1 MNKTNYNFREISRD
15 YECNQSSIDRVIK
28 IAQTLPLYRDNP
40 AFKDIQTFELS
51 KKNVSHN
58 FPYNFMSDELQ
69 KAIQEKAVEYTAT
82 SGTTSDRMQIVRKK
96 NWWKGEYLRTSR
108 HNNFLSKHYS
118 GEGKKAIFTTAI
130 CSNTV
135 CHLHAPDYEERIMNG
150 TLYLNSSHNPNAWT
164 KENIE
169 QIISEINQF
178 QPTYIDADPL
188 YLAIFFKKVEGYKLN
203 LPDWKPEFLTLSY
216 EFIPANCRSFI
227 YSKWPIPTFS
237 LYGATEAGYVACEC
251 EEGHFHFIESL
262 SSYEFAPVVENKVY
276 SLLVSTMK
284 NEFMPLVH
292 YRIGDLVS
300 LRKDPIENCACGAE
314 GRVYI
319 EKLLG
324 REKDAFKNMNGQ
336 LVTVGELDGLISSF
350 PNVGIYQLDVKD
362 LGHAVLNYTLLRD
375 DEGLNETDQSVLK
388 QSLISILHIAETV
401 TLRRVD
407 SILPESS
414 GKFRLIVQA

>member
-1 MNKTNYNFREISRD
+1 MPKGNLSASAIEP
-15 YECNQSSIDRVIK
+15 RVY
-28 IAQTLPLYRDNP
+28 PW
-40 AFKDIQTFELS
+40 
-51 KKNVSHN
+51 VS
-58 FPYNFMSDELQ
+58 
-69 KAIQEKAVEYTAT
+69 
-82 SGTTSDRMQIVRKK
+82 
-96 NWWKGEYLRTSR
+96 
-108 HNNFLSKHYS
+108 
-118 GEGKKAIFTTAI
+118 
-130 CSNTV
+130 
-135 CHLHAPDYEERIMNG
+135 
-150 TLYLNSSHNPNAWT
+150 
-164 KENIE
+164 
-169 QIISEINQF
+169 
-178 QPTYIDADPL
+178 
-188 YLAIFFKKVEGYKLN
+188 
-203 LPDWKPEFLTLSY
+203 
-216 EFIPANCRSFI
+216 
-227 YSKWPIPTFS
+227 
-237 LYGATEAGYVACEC
+237 
-251 EEGHFHFIESL
+251 
-262 SSYEFAPVVENKVY
+262 
-276 SLLVSTMK
+276 
-284 NEFMPLVH
+284 MPLVH